1 MAKFK
6 KGQSGNPKGKLP
18 DPPEVKGIKELTR
31 HNLMIILN
39 KYMYKSRDELKEL
52 LKDGSVIVIEAMVI
66 RLMVEVM
73 SKADNRTFE
82 MLVERIVGKTPV
94 VVQQHN
100 FDETKDKGAVES
112 EKLLLKILLDQ
123 KSEDIAKVYVAQGLL
138 EKKKDD

>member
-1 MAKFK
+1 MTIK
-6 KGQSGNPKGKLP
+6 KGQRLNPNGRPK
-18 DPPEVKGIKELTR
+18 DAPEVKGIKELTR

-39 KYMYKSRDELKEL
+39 KYMYRSRDELKEA
-52 LKDGSVIVIEAMVI
+52 LKDGSIIAIEAMVI

-100 FDETKDKGAVES
+100 FDETKDKGAEAS

-123 KSEDIAKVYVAQGLL
+123 KSEDISKVYVTQGLL
-138 EKKKDD
+138 KKDDGV